1 MIELE
6 ESLYQINEMILRK
19 AFALN
24 GTSPFQSPKALQA
37 RLMSLPHQDFA
48 CFLFHSHE
56 QLIFSSFERMDDQL
70 WRCFF
75 LGDAFLINGSVDD
88 LLLKECLQII
98 LRRLGATS
106 LYFPYIDQR
115 TRSFSFFS
123 QLENGLCLQRL
134 PSPYIL
140 WEKNS
145 QLFIDRIQKNSKRR
159 AQRFWNKFENRLQ
172 LQELSGKKAIRA
184 LDEIEQK
191 SWKHAS
197 QQSMHFR
204 EKQFAFY
211 SDWLRRE
218 GLFLHVAEENGNPVA
233 YRLDAKLHHTV
244 YALKYSYDDQYKQFS
259 PGYYLLTQ
267 GLYSRWKNAPIK
279 NIDLWGSPDT
289 LKNSI
294 KTGEYQRHD
303 FLWPASP
310 MGQKLLDERL
320 THDKNLSNH
329 LNNNVGL
336 KTIYKI
342 HD

>member
-6 ESLYQINEMILRK
+6 DCLYQINETILEK
-19 AFALN
+19 AFALK

-37 RLMSLPHQDFA
+37 RLASLPQGDFA
-48 CFLFHSHE
+48 CFSFQSKE
-56 QLIFSSFERMDDQL
+56 QLIFSSFERMDNQL

-75 LGDAFLINGSVDD
+75 LGDAFLINGSAGDS
-88 LLLKECLQII
+88 LLKECLQII
-98 LRRLGATS
+98 LKRLDATS

-115 TRSFSFFS
+115 ARSFSFFS
-123 QLENGLCLQRL
+123 QLENALSSQRL

-140 WEKNS
+140 WQENND
-145 QLFIDRIQKNSKRR
+145 LFIDRIRKNSKRR
-159 AQRFWNKFENRLQ
+159 AQRFWNRFEGNLQ
-172 LQELSGKKAIRA
+172 LQELSGEKAIRA

-191 SWKHAS
+191 SWKHIS

-211 SDWLRRE
+211 SDWLRRG
-218 GLFLHVAEENGNPVA
+218 GLFLHVAEEKGKPVA
-233 YRLDAKLHHTV
+233 YRLDAMLHHTV

-267 GLYSRWKNAPIK
+267 GLYSRWKNASIK

-303 FLWPASP
+303 FLWPANS
-310 MGQKLLDERL
+310 MGQKLLNERL

-329 LNNNVGL
+329 LSNNVGL
-336 KTIYKI
+336 KTIYKL